1 MLITYQGELRQKK
14 TTWTLPGASP
24 TLYLVRKV
32 QWLPLYSSGNPGL
45 HPCPRPQLASW
56 GSVDSSLSC
65 LVLKSVTFPLT
76 SMHCADISVFS
87 GASALW
93 LMREHLFLPWGQP
106 QNVPYLASKYPSV
119 SKWSIM
125 RCTFVNFF
133 SLNFKK
139 WELHCLFVIK
149 TWCIF

>member
-56 GSVDSSLSC
+56 GSVDSFLSC